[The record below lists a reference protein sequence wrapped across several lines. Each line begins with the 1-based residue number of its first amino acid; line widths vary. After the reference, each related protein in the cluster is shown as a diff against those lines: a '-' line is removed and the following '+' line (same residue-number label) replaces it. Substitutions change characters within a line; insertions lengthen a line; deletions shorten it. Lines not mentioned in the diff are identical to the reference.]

1 MEKEGRFRKC
11 KRSIG
16 GIQEKDECR
25 SEEARKDRDNR
36 RKRFQ
41 KEKVTRKIYS
51 KDVIQMGRWEV

>member
-51 KDVIQMGRWEV
+51 KDVI